1 MIDITI
7 QDLDLITSPSL
18 LANGDI
24 FHFQD
29 LSDSYTDKVAALS
42 AIAEFILRQKSIPSV
57 GSEIVTDSATQTL
70 TNKKLTSP
78 KINSD
83 TTITANGAD
92 INKLSGMTS
101 TTAELNKLSGM
112 TSTTAELNKLHGVT
126 ASTAEINKLSGMTS
140 TTDELNKL
148 SGMTSTTAELNKLS
162 GMTSTTDELNK
173 LHGVTA
179 STTEINILDGASI
192 TTAELNKLHGVTA
205 STAEFN
211 YLTGVTSSIQTQINE
226 IANQT
231 QGVTNIIYHYS
242 PGVISGVI
250 SQIIN
255 EATLRAEYGINSS
268 YRVDPDSISVS
279 VYKLESNR
287 WYLLPPASST
297 GGSWEGI
304 IFFTTTTAGP
314 ASQTVLNS
322 IDVALSSSESYR
334 IVVYYKVL
342 ALAGV

>member
-1 MIDITI
+1 MLDITI

-92 INKLSGMTS
+92 I
-101 TTAELNKLSGM
+101 
-112 TSTTAELNKLHGVT
+112 
-126 ASTAEINKLSGMTS
+126 
-140 TTDELNKL
+140 NKL

-334 IVVYYKVL
+334 IVVNYKVL

>member
-42 AIAEFILRQKSIPSV
+42 AMAEFILRQKSIPSV

-92 INKLSGMTS
+92 INKLSGMTA
-101 TTAELNKLSGM
+101 TTAELNKLHGVTASTADINKLSGM

-126 ASTAEINKLSGMTS
+126 ASTAEIN
-140 TTDELNKL
+140 
-148 SGMTSTTAELNKLS
+148 
-162 GMTSTTDELNK
+162 
-173 LHGVTA
+173 
-179 STTEINILDGASI
+179 
-192 TTAELNKLHGVTA
+192 
-205 STAEFN
+205 
-211 YLTGVTSSIQTQINE
+211 YLTGVTSSIQTQINN
-226 IANQT
+226 IANQS

-242 PGVISGVI
+242 PGVISGVT

-255 EATLRAEYGINSS
+255 EAILRAEYGINSS

-287 WYLLPPASST
+287 WYLLPPASSMASAT
-297 GGSWEGI
+297 EGI
-304 IFFTTTTAGP
+304 IYFTTTTAGP
-314 ASQTVLNS
+314 ASQIVLNS
-322 IDVALSSSESYR
+322 INVALSSSESYR
-334 IVVYYKVL
+334 IVINYKVL

>member
-1 MIDITI
+1 MADITI

-29 LSDSYTDKVAALS
+29 VLDAYTDKVAALS
-42 AIAEFILRQKSIPSV
+42 AIAEFILREKSIPSV

-83 TTITANGAD
+83 TTITAKGAD
-92 INKLSGMTS
+92 INKLD
-101 TTAELNKLSGM
+101 GM

-126 ASTAEINKLSGMTS
+126 ASTAEIN
-140 TTDELNKL
+140 
-148 SGMTSTTAELNKLS
+148 
-162 GMTSTTDELNK
+162 
-173 LHGVTA
+173 
-179 STTEINILDGASI
+179 
-192 TTAELNKLHGVTA
+192 
-205 STAEFN
+205 
-211 YLTGVTSSIQTQINE
+211 YLTGVTSSIQTQINN
-226 IANQT
+226 IANQS
-231 QGVTNIIYHYS
+231 QGVTSRIYHYS
-242 PGVISGVI
+242 PGVISGVT

-255 EATLRAEYGINSS
+255 EATLRAEYGIDNG

-279 VYKLESNR
+279 VYKQETER
-287 WYLLPPASST
+287 WYLLPPAVPSE
-297 GGSWEGI
+297 GSDGVV
-304 IFFTTTTAGP
+304 FFTTTTAGP

-322 IDVALSSSESYR
+322 IDIALESSDSYR
-334 IVVYYKVL
+334 IVVNYKVL

>member
-1 MIDITI
+1 MADITI

-29 LSDSYTDKVAALS
+29 VSDSYTDKVAALS
-42 AIAEFILRQKSIPSV
+42 AMAEFILREKSIPSV

-92 INKLSGMTS
+92 INKL
-101 TTAELNKLSGM
+101 AGM

-126 ASTAEINKLSGMTS
+126 ASTAEIN
-140 TTDELNKL
+140 
-148 SGMTSTTAELNKLS
+148 
-162 GMTSTTDELNK
+162 
-173 LHGVTA
+173 
-179 STTEINILDGASI
+179 
-192 TTAELNKLHGVTA
+192 
-205 STAEFN
+205 
-211 YLTGVTSSIQTQINE
+211 YLTGVTSSIQTQINN
-226 IANQT
+226 IANQS
-231 QGVTNIIYHYS
+231 QDVTSRIYHYS
-242 PGVISGVI
+242 PGVISGAT

-279 VYKLESNR
+279 VYKLESER
-287 WYLLPPASST
+287 WYLLPPASAT
-297 GGSWEGI
+297 EGI
-304 IFFTTTTAGP
+304 IFFSTTTAGP

-322 IDVALSSSESYR
+322 INVELSSSESYR
-334 IVVYYKVL
+334 IVVNYKVL

>member
-1 MIDITI
+1 MADITI

-29 LSDSYTDKVAALS
+29 VSDSYTDKVAALS
-42 AIAEFILRQKSIPSV
+42 AMAEFILREKSIPSV

-92 INKLSGMTS
+92 INKLD
-101 TTAELNKLSGM
+101 GM

-126 ASTAEINKLSGMTS
+126 AST
-140 TTDELNKL
+140 
-148 SGMTSTTAELNKLS
+148 
-162 GMTSTTDELNK
+162 
-173 LHGVTA
+173 
-179 STTEINILDGASI
+179 TEI
-192 TTAELNKLHGVTA
+192 
-205 STAEFN
+205 N
-211 YLTGVTSSIQTQINE
+211 YLTGVTSSIQTQINN
-226 IANQT
+226 IANQS
-231 QGVTNIIYHYS
+231 QGVTSRIYHYS
-242 PGVISGVI
+242 PGVVSGVT

-255 EATLRAEYGINSS
+255 EATLRAEHGIDNG

-279 VYKLESNR
+279 VYKLESDR
-287 WYLLPPASST
+287 WYLLPPELSS
-297 GGSWEGI
+297 GWEGMV
-304 IFFTTTTAGP
+304 FFTTTTAGP

-322 IDVALSSSESYR
+322 INVALSSSESYR
-334 IVVYYKVL
+334 IVVNYKVL

>member
-1 MIDITI
+1 MADITI
-7 QDLDLITSPSL
+7 QDLDLITSPLL

-29 LSDSYTDKVAALS
+29 VSDSYTDKVAALS
-42 AIAEFILRQKSIPSV
+42 AMAEFILREKSIPSV

-92 INKLSGMTS
+92 INKLD
-101 TTAELNKLSGM
+101 GM

-126 ASTAEINKLSGMTS
+126 AST
-140 TTDELNKL
+140 
-148 SGMTSTTAELNKLS
+148 
-162 GMTSTTDELNK
+162 
-173 LHGVTA
+173 
-179 STTEINILDGASI
+179 TEI
-192 TTAELNKLHGVTA
+192 
-205 STAEFN
+205 N
-211 YLTGVTSSIQTQINE
+211 YLTGVTSSIQTQINN
-226 IANQT
+226 IANQS
-231 QGVTNIIYHYS
+231 QGVTSRIYHYS
-242 PGVISGVI
+242 PGVISGVT

-279 VYKLESNR
+279 VYKLESER
-287 WYLLPPASST
+287 WYLLPPALAEVQT
-297 GGSWEGI
+297 EGI
-304 IFFTTTTAGP
+304 IFFSTTTAGP

-322 IDVALSSSESYR
+322 INVELSSSESYR
-334 IVVYYKVL
+334 IVVNYKVL

>member
-1 MIDITI
+1 MLDITI

-42 AIAEFILRQKSIPSV
+42 AMAAFILREKSIPSV

-101 TTAELNKLSGM
+101 TT
-112 TSTTAELNKLHGVT
+112 
-126 ASTAEINKLSGMTS
+126 
-140 TTDELNKL
+140 D
-148 SGMTSTTAELNKLS
+148 
-162 GMTSTTDELNK
+162 
-173 LHGVTA
+173 
-179 STTEINILDGASI
+179 
-192 TTAELNKLHGVTA
+192 ELNKLHGVTA

-211 YLTGVTSSIQTQINE
+211 YLTGVTSSIQTQINN
-226 IANQT
+226 IANQS

-242 PGVISGVI
+242 PGVISGVT

-255 EATLRAEYGINSS
+255 EATLRAEYGIDSS

-279 VYKLESNR
+279 VYKLESER
-287 WYLLPPASST
+287 WYLLPPASAT
-297 GGSWEGI
+297 EGI
-304 IFFTTTTAGP
+304 IFFSTTTAGP

-322 IDVALSSSESYR
+322 INVELSSSESYR
-334 IVVYYKVL
+334 IVINYKVL